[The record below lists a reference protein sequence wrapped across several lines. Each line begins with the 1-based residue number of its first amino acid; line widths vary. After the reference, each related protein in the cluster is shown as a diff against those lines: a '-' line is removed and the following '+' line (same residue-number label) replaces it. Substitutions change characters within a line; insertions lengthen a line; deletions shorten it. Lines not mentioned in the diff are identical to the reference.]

1 MADEDAEH
9 TAREQR
15 EENAPGERPQL
26 QETIPAPPAPTTPT
40 VGKRP
45 YFSGARLFIS
55 VAIFTAIVA
64 AITVFV
70 VLSKKHSG
78 PADVT
83 HSSSATSPAAG
94 ATRGTGIAIT
104 SEDLALIAASNAAE
118 MFQSQAGLADEAA
131 RKEFA
136 QGVKELL
143 AVAEEARARGIGDRP
158 EIKSVVEFTRLLAIS
173 ESYVKTQP
181 DNKGGA
187 PAPSASDAEI
197 EELYRDPAN
206 LQKFDQFIAATKKV
220 PQLGVQVSEEELK
233 EAKQRFGRMLIG
245 EKKGIQA
252 GVDKKR
258 DVQLKILVM
267 QAAIMGGTYVQ
278 EQLEPRTKASD
289 QEIDAYVA
297 RHAEFDSRPPRA
309 KAEELLKRVRAGEDF
324 AKLAEEFSSDP
335 GSKNKGGDLGWF
347 GRGQMTPEFDKAA
360 FALKPGQ
367 ISDIVQTKSG
377 FHIIKVEEGR
387 TQMNNG
393 KQEEQIRARHIFI
406 STEPATSTTGATSTP
421 AVTGVSRDQAR
432 SAIEKQRMKDI
443 VDEIVRRSGV
453 TVADDFQVSSPP
465 SPTPP
470 IPTSSPTPPSLKH
483 N

>member
-1 MADEDAEH
+1 MADEDAED

-15 EENAPGERPQL
+15 EENAPGERPHL
-26 QETIPAPPAPTTPT
+26 QETIPAPPAQTTPT
-40 VGKRP
+40 IGKRP
-45 YFSGARLFIS
+45 FFSGARLFIS

-70 VLSKKHSG
+70 VRSKKHSG
-78 PADVT
+78 PADVK
-83 HSSSATSPAAG
+83 SSPSATPAAE
-94 ATRGTGIAIT
+94 AKRGTGITIT

-118 MFQSQAGLADEAA
+118 IFQSQAGLADEAA

-136 QGVKELL
+136 KGVKELL
-143 AVAEEARARGIGDRP
+143 AVGEEARARGIGDRP

-173 ESYVKTQP
+173 ESYVKTQQ
-181 DNKGGA
+181 DREGGA

-197 EELYRDPAN
+197 EEIYRDPAN
-206 LQKFDQFIAATKKV
+206 LQKFDQFVAATKKV
-220 PQLGVQVSEEELK
+220 PQLGVQISEEQLK

-252 GVDKKR
+252 GVDKRR
-258 DVQLKILVM
+258 DVQLKILIM
-267 QAAIMGGTYVQ
+267 QAAMLAGIYAQ

-297 RHAEFDSRPPRA
+297 RHSQFDSKPPRA
-309 KAEELLKRVRAGEDF
+309 KAEELLKRVREGEDF

-335 GSKNKGGDLGWF
+335 TSKNKGGDLGWF
-347 GRGQMTPEFDKAA
+347 GRGKMAPEFDKAA

-406 STEPATSTTGATSTP
+406 STEPATSTP
-421 AVTGVSRDQAR
+421 AATGVSRDQAR
-432 SAIEKQRMKDI
+432 SAIEKQKMKDI

-453 TVADDFQVSSPP
+453 TVADNFQVSSPP

-470 IPTSSPTPPSLKH
+470 IPTSSPTPPSIKH